1 MQTLGGE
8 NMALD
13 APEQRLQHGAAS
25 PDLIGESRQAER
37 HSFPSVAFGLT
48 VQRLVLPEL
57 LKQQHGEEMRPGPAA
72 RRDVE
77 RRRRLAD
84 LLAIPAG
91 HLLAHMLDHLPLARD
106 HLQRLGDGLAEL
118 PQPCAAAARAC
129 RRSRHDDTLSRQ
141 MGGERLSGRALARK
155 GGDRCRLRCDPLSG
169 DLVLGGGRFQLREL
183 QLHLV
188 EDARRALRARSVD
201 LASEL
206 GDLELL
212 LGDHRRIVGR
222 LGAGHRQLCLQCL
235 ECLGLRIHATRES
248 QTLGCRPQNMRDG
261 TAYPARSGRNV

>member
-13 APEQRLQHGAAS
+13 ALEQRLQHGAAG

-37 HSFPSVAFGLT
+37 HAFPNVALSLT
-48 VQRLVLPEL
+48 VQWLVLPEL
-57 LKQQHGEEMRPGPAA
+57 LKQQHGEQMRSGPAA

-84 LLAIPAG
+84 LLAVPAR

-129 RRSRHDDTLSRQ
+129 RRSGHDDALSREV
-141 MGGERLSGRALARK
+141 GGELLSRRALARE
-155 GGDRCRLRCDPLSG
+155 GGDRCRLRCGPLGG
-169 DLVLGGGRFQLREL
+169 DLVLGGGRFQLREF
-183 QLHLV
+183 
-188 EDARRALRARSVD
+188 
-201 LASEL
+201 
-206 GDLELL
+206 
-212 LGDHRRIVGR
+212 
-222 LGAGHRQLCLQCL
+222 
-235 ECLGLRIHATRES
+235 
-248 QTLGCRPQNMRDG
+248 
-261 TAYPARSGRNV
+261 